1 MDGTFTWSFP
11 IDESSAL
18 RFGAHIIITLQIE
31 KKKNEREEERR
42 KGSKKGKKFS
52 KVEKV
57 EGKKKAHRCSEYID
71 LSK

>member
-31 KKKNEREEERR
+31 KKNNEKEERR

-57 EGKKKAHRCSEYID
+57 EEEKKAHRCSEYID

>member
-31 KKKNEREEERR
+31 KKKKMKEKKKE
-42 KGSKKGKKFS
+42 GSKKGKKFS